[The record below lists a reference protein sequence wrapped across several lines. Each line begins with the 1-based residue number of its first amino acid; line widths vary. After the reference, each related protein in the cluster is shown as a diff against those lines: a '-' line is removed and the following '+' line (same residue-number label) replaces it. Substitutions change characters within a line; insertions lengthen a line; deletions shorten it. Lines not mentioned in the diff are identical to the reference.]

1 MLEKS
6 EKQAP
11 LKRHTSACY
20 SQVLFAAGNLFCIKL
35 FDLCSLHQLK
45 THLMEIPTRHSGSFD
60 TGLFFILD
68 VSHLVFVAMS
78 IFTTGLASTA
88 VDHVVLLGAELVKRR
103 DDEDA
108 SSSLSTIF

>member
-1 MLEKS
+1 MYTTPVENTFNGDSYKTFRRF
-6 EKQAP
+6 
-11 LKRHTSACY
+11 RH
-20 SQVLFAAGNLFCIKL
+20 
-35 FDLCSLHQLK
+35 
-45 THLMEIPTRHSGSFD
+45 
-60 TGLFFILD
+60 GLFFILD

-88 VDHVVLLGAELVKRR
+88 VDHVILLGAELVKRR